1 MPLSSGFER
10 IAGLRAN
17 RFTPKELSD
26 PSREFPQPYQN
37 SDKLIPELSLAI
49 PICKMETAVP
59 SFEGCS
65 KGK

>member
-1 MPLSSGFER
+1 MSLNSGFER
-10 IAGLRAN
+10 TAGHRAN

-26 PSREFPQPYQN
+26 PSKNFHSPPKT
-37 SDKLIPELSLAI
+37 DKLIPELSLAI

-65 KGK
+65 KDK